1 MDVDARAVVYEPC
14 LQRLEPCDPSRT
26 FASHGRP
33 RGGSLT
39 GWGRNRQA
47 WP

>member
-39 GWGRNRQA
+39 GWAGTGRLG
-47 WP
+47 P